1 MPGTRCTV
9 AVCNNSFE
17 KTKRAGMNIMYHQFP
32 KNQPLRN
39 IWIQRCRRAGTWNPN
54 SCHICSIHF
63 TADDYKRD
71 MSSEYLNIPAK
82 RRLKSTGKPFLFM
95 LKVLIYLV
103 QYNK

>member
-32 KNQPLRN
+32 KNGALRN
-39 IWIQRCRRAGTWNPN
+39 TWIERCRRAGKWNPD

-63 TADDYKRD
+63 TEDDYQGGI
-71 MSSEYLNIPAK
+71 SSDTLNGQVK
-82 RRLKSTGKPFLFM
+82 RRLKGTG
-95 LKVLIYLV
+95 
-103 QYNK
+103 